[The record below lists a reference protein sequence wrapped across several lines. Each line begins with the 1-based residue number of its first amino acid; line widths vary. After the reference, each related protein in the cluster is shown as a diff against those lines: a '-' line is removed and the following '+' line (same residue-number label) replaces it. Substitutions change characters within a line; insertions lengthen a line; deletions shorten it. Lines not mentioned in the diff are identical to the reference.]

1 MTSRLK
7 ELARRIVPASM
18 RRQYSRAVG
27 NERVMWC
34 RAVMVKEMNRF
45 VRQLPCSQ
53 LDVLEISGETWS
65 DPSFGFRSYKNTS
78 YPGYDIC
85 EGVFPGEYDLVIAEQ
100 VFEHIMHPDRAA
112 RNVHAMLKSGGVF
125 MVNTP
130 FLLKHHEIPLDLYRW
145 TELGL
150 RTLLEQ
156 AGFSRIETGSWGN
169 RACVM
174 RDLTDDLE
182 WAYYNRY
189 WHSLK
194 NDPRFPVMVWAF
206 AWK

>member
-7 ELARRIVPASM
+7 RFAQRVVPAPI
-18 RRQYSRAVG
+18 RQKYSKLMGR
-27 NERVMWC
+27 ERVMWC
-34 RAVMVKEMNRF
+34 RAVMVQEMEKF
-45 VRQLPCSQ
+45 VKSLPAGR

-65 DPSFGFRSYKNTS
+65 DPARGFRSYRNTQ
-78 YPGYDIC
+78 YPPYDVC
-85 EGVFPGEYDLVIAEQ
+85 DGVVPGEYDLIIAEQ
-100 VFEHIMHPDRAA
+100 VFEHIKHPDRAA
-112 RNVHAMLKSGGVF
+112 RNVYSMLRTGGVF
-125 MVNTP
+125 VANTP
-130 FLLKHHEIPLDLYRW
+130 FLLKYHAIPLDLYRW
-145 TELGL
+145 TELGM
-150 RTLLEQ
+150 RTLLEE
-156 AGFSRIETGSWGN
+156 AGFGRVETGSWGN

-174 RDLTDDLE
+174 RDLTPNEE